1 MSAVTKQRVSSMK
14 LAVLAS
20 SILLGF
26 ASAAQA
32 GVVAQ
37 YDITNFNGG
46 SGPHGLWTNNT
57 YDSALEDAFD
67 NTFDING
74 LFTINENNGSY
85 TADFVATAMNDN
97 GWTAAIDLDLTVFEE
112 RASNVTYKVEGG
124 RSLSDILSTELSD
137 ELAASTNLDVDFFT
151 VLGGTI
157 TMTDAYGS
165 IIDSLQMENCCAP
178 VFQFG
183 VGANAKNKTEF
194 GASAW
199 IGVDNGVAG
208 GSGKAGH
215 WDLNVALASP
225 VSEPG
230 TLALLGLGVLGLAAA
245 RRRVKA

>member
-1 MSAVTKQRVSSMK
+1 MK

-46 SGPHGLWTNNT
+46 SGSHGLWTNST
-57 YDSALEDAFD
+57 YGSGFD
-67 NTFDING
+67 NRFDITG
-74 LFTINENNGSY
+74 LFTISETSGVYS
-85 TADFVATAMNDN
+85 ADFVATAMNDN

-124 RSLSDILSTELSD
+124 RSLSDILSTEQSD
-137 ELAASTNLDVDFFT
+137 ELAAPTNLDVDFFT

-208 GSGKAGH
+208 GPGKAGH
-215 WDLNVALASP
+215 WDLNVALTP

-230 TLALLGLGVLGLAAA
+230 TLTLLGLGVLGLAAA
-245 RRRVKA
+245 RRKVKA